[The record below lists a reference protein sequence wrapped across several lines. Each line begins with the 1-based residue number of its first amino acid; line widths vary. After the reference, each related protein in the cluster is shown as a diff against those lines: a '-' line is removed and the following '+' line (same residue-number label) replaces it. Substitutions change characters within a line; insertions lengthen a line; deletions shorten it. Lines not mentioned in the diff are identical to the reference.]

1 MVIGKFCE
9 ARDPYLAYIAYAK
22 GLCDDELITITN
34 DNSMFKQQAP
44 YLIKRRQPDLW
55 AQVLVGD
62 NMHRR
67 SLIDQ
72 IVATA
77 LPECTDP
84 DDVSVTVKA
93 FLQADLPLELIE
105 LLEKIIIEPS
115 PFSDNKNLQN
125 LLLLT
130 AIRADKG
137 KVVGYINKL
146 QNYDAADIARIA
158 TEHGLYEEALTI
170 YKKHEQHAM
179 AINVLVEHIVSI
191 DRGLDYANKVN
202 QPEVWSRLAKAQLDG
217 LRIKDSVGMYQFLF
231 NFTSFSFYFQSPTSR
246 HRIPR
251 TSQRSSRLPTMLAST
266 TSLFVTSRWLASIS
280 ANPRSTQ
287 SLRTP
292 TPRLTAST
300 IWKTSLE

>member
-34 DNSMFKQQAP
+34 DNSMFKQQAR

-55 AQVLVGD
+55 AQVLVSD

-67 SLIDQ
+67 ALIDQ

-84 DDVSVTVKA
+84 DDVSITVKA

-146 QNYDAADIARIA
+146 QNYDAVDIARIA

-170 YKKHEQHAM
+170 YKKHDQHAM

-217 LRIKDSVGMYQFLF
+217 LRIKDSVG
-231 NFTSFSFYFQSPTSR
+231 T
-246 HRIPR
+246 
-251 TSQRSSRLPTMLAST
+251 
-266 TSLFVTSRWLASIS
+266 
-280 ANPRSTQ
+280 
-287 SLRTP
+287 
-292 TPRLTAST
+292 
-300 IWKTSLE
+300 